1 MRLGQAKSNALVLR
15 QIAVG
20 VLDRQTGM
28 RLAHAVQQ
36 CPTHD
41 AHEGFRP
48 ERMTALDLQLDLSCV
63 ISLVACL
70 AQRDQVVWRI
80 SARFTTLKMMHVEDR
95 ILGSASTVLTD
106 MTVSE
111 KNVLAHVPES
121 KLIALLIARPFDFG
135 IPDLLNVEGCG
146 FNHDLGD
153 GKQSADRL
161 DARHVRLNAVFNGRR
176 KPSLV
181 L

>member
-1 MRLGQAKSNALVLR
+1 MPKTLHLVEKSEPLDEIRTLIELTNTTFQNRTLVNLAIVFTSLLLIEVDASSYGLEVSRNAVGIDAMRFGESHGDARVLR

-36 CPTHD
+36 SPTHD

-80 SARFTTLKMMHVEDR
+80 
-95 ILGSASTVLTD
+95 TVPT
-106 MTVSE
+106 SQ
-111 KNVLAHVPES
+111 N
-121 KLIALLIARPFDFG
+121 F
-135 IPDLLNVEGCG
+135 
-146 FNHDLGD
+146 
-153 GKQSADRL
+153 
-161 DARHVRLNAVFNGRR
+161 
-176 KPSLV
+176 
-181 L
+181 

>member
-48 ERMTALDLQLDLSCV
+48 ERLAALDLQLDLSCV

-70 AQRDQVVWRI
+70 AQRDQ
-80 SARFTTLKMMHVEDR
+80 AF
-95 ILGSASTVLTD
+95 GASPPV
-106 MTVSE
+106 
-111 KNVLAHVPES
+111 
-121 KLIALLIARPFDFG
+121 F
-135 IPDLLNVEGCG
+135 
-146 FNHDLGD
+146 
-153 GKQSADRL
+153 RL
-161 DARHVRLNAVFNGRR
+161 SR
-176 KPSLV
+176 
-181 L
+181 

>member
-48 ERMTALDLQLDLSCV
+48 ERLTALDLQLDLQLDLSCV

-80 SARFTTLKMMHVEDR
+80 TARFPTLKMMHVEDLVPR
-95 ILGSASTVLTD
+95 TTMTVLAN

-111 KNVLAHVPES
+111 KNVLAHV
-121 KLIALLIARPFDFG
+121 LLCGYPQAPLARPEGRLTSFV
-135 IPDLLNVEGCG
+135 NVEKGFLPVAPFLPLRT
-146 FNHDLGD
+146 FNH
-153 GKQSADRL
+153 
-161 DARHVRLNAVFNGRR
+161 
-176 KPSLV
+176 
-181 L
+181 